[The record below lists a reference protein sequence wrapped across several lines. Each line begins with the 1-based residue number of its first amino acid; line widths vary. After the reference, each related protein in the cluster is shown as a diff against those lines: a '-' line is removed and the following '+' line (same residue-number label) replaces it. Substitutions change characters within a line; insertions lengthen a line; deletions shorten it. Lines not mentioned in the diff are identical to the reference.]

1 MTSRLAASERSAQ
14 NARNEESSVPASRR
28 QKWRLGVALA
38 VFALVIWACGG
49 AGTGSAGGQGGD
61 FGGSSSGGLGGSSSG
76 GGGSVT
82 NSDDGGLASSGN
94 SSGSGSGGSGGSSG
108 GSSSGSSGSSSGG
121 GKSSSGSSGGKD
133 GGGGSSGT
141 GGGGNGIKGCGE
153 TLPSISDYT
162 QNGPYTAMTINN
174 TGPDGGYTVV
184 QPTTLGANG
193 FKHPIASWGNGITTT
208 PSYYPT
214 LLNRIASDG
223 LVVVASNSSSVT
235 EADMAGGLQWMIQ
248 QNTGSGQYQGK
259 LDTSCLVSIGYS
271 LGGAGAVEQ
280 GADPAVNANIVT
292 TISFHP
298 AGGTPQS
305 LKAPLL
311 LFTSL
316 DDTVCVPA
324 TFVQPVFNGSPVQT
338 FYEILQDAG
347 DPSNAGHIIVVSPTD
362 PEYAPA
368 NAWLRLWV
376 YGDTGGMNY
385 FWGSS
390 AKSCQLPDFQCQSK
404 QAGGTAQMSG
414 F

>member
-1 MTSRLAASERSAQ
+1 LDGSERSAR
-14 NARNEESSVPASRR
+14 NARNEESSAPASRR
-28 QKWRLGVALA
+28 QKWRLGVALG
-38 VFALVIWACGG
+38 VFGLVIWACGG
-49 AGTGSAGGQGGD
+49 AGTGGAGGQGGD
-61 FGGSSSGGLGGSSSG
+61 LGGSAGGLGGSSSG
-76 GGGSVT
+76 SGGSEN
-82 NSDDGGLASSGN
+82 NSDDGGMASSGH
-94 SSGSGSGGSGGSSG
+94 SSGSGSGTSGSTSGGTSSG
-108 GSSSGSSGSSSGG
+108 SSGSSGSSSGG
-121 GKSSSGSSGGKD
+121 GKSSSGSSGGAD
-133 GGGGSSGT
+133 GGSSGT

-153 TLPSISDYT
+153 TLPPISDYT

-193 FKHPIASWGNGITTT
+193 FKHPVASWGNGITTT

-214 LLNRIASDG
+214 LLNRIASNG
-223 LVVVASNSSSVT
+223 LVVVASNSSTVT

-248 QNTGSGQYQGK
+248 QNTASGQYQGK

-280 GADPAVNANIVT
+280 GADPSVNANIVT
-292 TISFHP
+292 TIAFHP
-298 AGGTPQS
+298 AGGTPQG

-311 LFTSL
+311 LFTSV

-324 TFVQPVFNGSPVQT
+324 TFVTPVFNASPVQT
-338 FYEILQDAG
+338 FYETLQDAG
-347 DPSNAGHIIVVSPTD
+347 DPSGAGHIIVVSPTD

-368 NAWLRLWV
+368 LAWLRLWV

-385 FWGSS
+385 FWGSN

-404 QAGGTAQMSG
+404 TPPGASQMSG

>member
-1 MTSRLAASERSAQ
+1 MSAVRGEIDTNTDGEIMKATRSV
-14 NARNEESSVPASRR
+14 S
-28 QKWRLGVALA
+28 LA
-38 VFALVIWACGG
+38 VVAAWYGIVLIACAAGG
-49 AGTGSAGGQGGD
+49 APPTGGSN
-61 FGGSSSGGLGGSSSG
+61 GGSSSGFGVSSGSGNNNSSG
-76 GGGSVT
+76 GSGSGS
-82 NSDDGGLASSGN
+82 NPDDGGVTSSGN
-94 SSGSGSGGSGGSSG
+94 SSGSGSSTSGSTSGGSSSSG
-108 GSSSGSSGSSSGG
+108 GSSGSSGSSSGG
-121 GKSSSGSSGGKD
+121 GKSSGGSSGGS
-133 GGGGSSGT
+133 GGTSSGT

-153 TLPSISDYT
+153 TLPSITDYT
-162 QNGPYTAMTINN
+162 QNGPYTPMTISN
-174 TGPDGGYTVV
+174 TGPDGGYTIV

-223 LVVVASNSSSVT
+223 LVVIASNSSSVT
-235 EADMAGGLQWMIQ
+235 EADMAGGLQWMVQ
-248 QNTGSGQYQGK
+248 QDMASGAYQGK
-259 LDTSCLVSIGYS
+259 LDTKCLVSIGYS

-280 GADPAVNANIVT
+280 GADPNVNANIVT

-298 AGGTPQS
+298 AGGTPQG

-368 NAWLRLWV
+368 NAWLRLFV

-390 AKSCQLPDFQCQSK
+390 AKSCQAPDFQCQSK
-404 QAGGTAQMSG
+404 QAGGMAQMSG

>member
-1 MTSRLAASERSAQ
+1 MKRLPLMAILVSACASSPWIIVGC
-14 NARNEESSVPASRR
+14 S
-28 QKWRLGVALA
+28 
-38 VFALVIWACGG
+38 GG
-49 AGTGSAGGQGGD
+49 GPQGGG
-61 FGGSSSGGLGGSSSG
+61 FGSSSGGGSGSTSSGGSGGSGNSSGGQGTEEGTSSGGEITDAGSGGGGSSGSGSGGGNGGGSGGDGGKTSSGSSSG
-76 GGGSVT
+76 GGGSGT
-82 NSDDGGLASSGN
+82 
-94 SSGSGSGGSGGSSG
+94 SGGSSG
-108 GSSSGSSGSSSGG
+108 M
-121 GKSSSGSSGGKD
+121 
-133 GGGGSSGT
+133 

-153 TLPSISDYT
+153 TLPPISDYT
-162 QNGPYTAMTINN
+162 QSGPYTAMTIDN

-184 QPTTLGANG
+184 QPATLGANG

-214 LLNRIASDG
+214 LLNLIASNG
-223 LVVVASNSSSVT
+223 VVVVASNSSSVT

-271 LGGAGAVEQ
+271 LGGGGAVDQ
-280 GADPAVNANIVT
+280 GSDPSVNANIVT
-292 TISFHP
+292 TIAFHP
-298 AGGTPQS
+298 AGGNAAG

-311 LFTSL
+311 LMTSV

-324 TFVQPVFNGSPVQT
+324 TFVTPVFEASPVQT
-338 FYEILQDAG
+338 FYQTLQDAG

-362 PEYAPA
+362 PEYGPA
-368 NAWLRLWV
+368 LAWLRLWV

-404 QAGGTAQMSG
+404 TPPGSSMMSG